1 VRRKQQ
7 AKKSIEETNMKSKYT
22 ILLFLLIMNYSCKV
36 HRENNGQ
43 GSYGYDRAFLL
54 KYHNDLVEICD
65 SSGDARLLICPAYQ
79 GRVMTSTLAGD
90 SGFSFGWINH
100 KLIESGILQKHMNAY
115 GGEERLW
122 LGPEGGQFSFYFDA
136 GKEFVFTNWQVPSVI
151 DTEPFSITRKEDKK
165 VVFEKSTALKN
176 YSGNIFGIRI
186 TRSVEIIDHEKAGEF
201 LHITIPC
208 SLRVVAYQSKN
219 VLINQGNMAWTRETG
234 MPSLWMLCMFVPTP
248 GTTVI
253 IPYQNNTDD
262 SGSVIND
269 RYFGTVPNDRL
280 RISDNLIFFKADGKH
295 RGKIGLSYKHAKDL
309 LGSFDETSGSLTIL
323 QFEKPL
329 TEMPYVNSQW
339 QLQQQPFVGDMINS
353 YNDGPVE
360 DGTQMG
366 PFYELES
373 SSPAAELE
381 PGESIEHTQRIFHF
395 QGSEHD
401 LDLICRKL
409 FGVNI
414 KEIKEVFQS
423 E

>member
-1 VRRKQQ
+1 
-7 AKKSIEETNMKSKYT
+7 MKIRYY
-22 ILLFLLIMNYSCKV
+22 ILLFLLIMNYSCNV
-36 HRENNGQ
+36 QRENNGP
-43 GSYGYDRAFLL
+43 GSYGYDKAFLL

-79 GRVMTSTLAGD
+79 GRVMTSTLAGEG
-90 SGFSFGWINH
+90 GFSFGWINRS
-100 KLIESGILQKHMNAY
+100 LIESGISQKHMNAY

-136 GKEFVFTNWQVPSVI
+136 GKEFVFSNWQVPSVI
-151 DTEPFSITRKEDKK
+151 DTEPFSITRKEDNK
-165 VVFEKSTALKN
+165 VYFEKSASLKN
-176 YSGNIFGIRI
+176 YAGNIFAMRI
-186 TRSVEIIDHEKAGEF
+186 ARSVEIIDPEKAGAL
-201 LHITIPC
+201 LHIALPG
-208 SLRVVAYQSKN
+208 SLRVVAYQSQN
-219 VLINQGNMAWTRETG
+219 VLSNQGNMSWTRETG

-248 GTTVI
+248 GTTVL
-253 IPYQNNTDD
+253 IPYQNNTSDT
-262 SGSVIND
+262 GSVVND
-269 RYFGTVPNDRL
+269 LYFGTVSKDRL
-280 RISDNLIFFKADGKH
+280 RISDSLIFFRADGKQ

-323 QFEKPL
+323 QYEKPA
-329 TEMPYVNSQW
+329 TEKPYVNSLW
-339 QLQQQPFVGDMINS
+339 QFQKQPFTGDIVNS

-373 SSPAAELE
+373 SSPAAELK

-395 QGSEHD
+395 QGNEHD

-414 KEIKEVFQS
+414 QDIKAVFQG